1 MRARALVGPICCV
14 CVLPQDPVEIG
25 IIKRAQTRVEALADL
40 HEVSDVQKLAQVLE
54 DRDQKAKKEKET
66 PKIAIEPKLVGVNL
80 GNLPGELWPK
90 GGTVD
95 TLAPELQKL
104 LKKGVTRVFI

>member
-1 MRARALVGPICCV
+1 MRARALVDPICCV

-25 IIKRAQTRVEALADL
+25 IIKRAQTRVEALADA

-54 DRDQKAKKEKET
+54 DRDQKAKKEKEV
-66 PKIAIEPKLVGVNL
+66 PKIAIETKLAKVNL
-80 GNLPGELWPK
+80 GSLPGEMWPK

-95 TLAPELQKL
+95 TLAADLKKL
-104 LKKGVTRVFI
+104 LTKGVTCVLR